1 MNHEGEEG
9 EDKLIELRTANLKGI
24 LDTDDVS
31 SPPLRTVRPRD
42 ADGSGNKSMAME
54 RGCRYKPSGSEL
66 NRYKLW
72 WLST

>member
-54 RGCRYKPSGSEL
+54 RG
-66 NRYKLW
+66 
-72 WLST
+72 